1 MKNGANKERK
11 YVVSGNNLRGCRKAL
26 GVTQQELAE
35 MVANLPGSS
44 REKCSF
50 KTIGK
55 MEKGY
60 IPISAEYAYLL
71 SKIFKCDPQWLRGLT
86 NIKTQEERDNL
97 FKDNAK
103 GIWQASSGE
112 KSGDI
117 GVVVGGNIKR
127 YRAKRGVTDER
138 LSAATGIPLETIR
151 SYEENAGAA
160 SAKDLDK
167 ISNALKI
174 KIATLYG
181 QLPAPADITQWTVK
195 FSNGDSVGGHISF
208 VVGQI
213 MGKLNSDGHEA
224 ALCMLHGLLE
234 NPRYQNKEE
243 TLDGQK
249 EGEQ

>member
-1 MKNGANKERK
+1 MKNEANKERK
-11 YVVSGNNLRGCRKAL
+11 YVVSGDRLRGCRKTL

-35 MVANLPGSS
+35 IVAHLPGSS

-60 IPISAEYAYLL
+60 IQISAEYAYLL
-71 SKIFKCDPQWLRGLT
+71 SKIFGCNPQWLRGLT

-97 FKDNAK
+97 SKDNVK
-103 GIWQASSGE
+103 GIWQTSRGE

-127 YRAKRGVTDER
+127 YRAKRNMTAER
-138 LSAATGIPLETIR
+138 LSEATGISLETIR
-151 SYEENAGAA
+151 AYEENAGAA
-160 SAKDLDK
+160 STKDLDK
-167 ISNALKI
+167 ISKVLKI
-174 KIATLYG
+174 EIATLYG

-213 MGKLNSDGHEA
+213 IEKLNSDGHEA

-234 NPRYQNKEE
+234 NPRYQNKEGI
-243 TLDGQK
+243 LDKQE